1 MVVSFFNIMF
11 VLVRNCLLEYIGR
24 DVFHAPFHEVGCA
37 ILPIYGPDVELD
49 APCMDALHQFPGDGE
64 NVNIQVKALCGY
76 LVQEGIR
83 EIMAIAREEL
93 HGLSG
98 LLTADLSQVLPL
110 EGNEDHPVQVV
121 QLADDVQ
128 ELGNLL
134 GGQKV
139 LDLGYGD
146 LAVLLADAEI
156 FLL

>member
-1 MVVSFFNIMF
+1 
-11 VLVRNCLLEYIGR
+11 
-24 DVFHAPFHEVGCA
+24 
-37 ILPIYGPDVELD
+37 
-49 APCMDALHQFPGDGE
+49 MDALHQFPGDGE